1 MDNTKAVIIYRMPN
15 ESDSYCLTSQLP
27 FLKNSDN
34 KEGFFFS
41 EFENGTIYSIQ
52 DYETKVNSWPNFVPF
67 GSSTPIATE
76 KEDYLEKATEITSQ
90 IKTGGFKKVVFSK
103 VKLIEKKNEFNLE
116 KTFNNLC
123 HAYPKAFV
131 YFISSEETGTWMG
144 ASPELLVQ
152 KESSE
157 YKTVSLAGTRIENTP
172 WTNKEIQEQEVVTDY
187 ITEII
192 KPLSI
197 SFEISKPYDL
207 QAGKVIHLKS
217 DIYFSLKQGFN
228 LWHLLG
234 KLNPTPA
241 VCGIPMQKAKQFI
254 TTLENHNREL
264 YTGFI
269 GPMGINNHHSLF
281 VNLRNMKICN
291 SHLALFLG
299 GGIMRDS
306 IPINEWDE
314 TENKA
319 STLLSIL

>member
-1 MDNTKAVIIYRMPN
+1 MDNTKALVIYRMPN
-15 ESDSYCLTSQLP
+15 ESNSYCLTSQLP
-27 FLKNSDN
+27 FVKNSN
-34 KEGFFFS
+34 SKEGFFFS

-52 DYETKVNSWPNFVPF
+52 NYDTTINSWPDFVPF
-67 GSSTPIATE
+67 GSSTPITTE
-76 KEDYLEKATEITSQ
+76 KEDYLEKVSEIINE

-152 KESSE
+152 KESSQ